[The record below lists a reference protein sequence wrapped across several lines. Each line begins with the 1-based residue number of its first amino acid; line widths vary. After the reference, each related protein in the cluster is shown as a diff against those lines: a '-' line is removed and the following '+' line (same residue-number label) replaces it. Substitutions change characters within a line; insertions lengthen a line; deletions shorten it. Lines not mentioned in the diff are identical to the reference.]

1 MALNLSP
8 IAGAA
13 WQFFSNDGVPLAG
26 GLLYTYAAGTSTPLT
41 TYTNPLGNIPNTNP
55 IVMDSAGRP
64 PQEVWLQSLL
74 YKFVLKDASGNL
86 IGSWDNIA
94 GIPASNQQNYQT
106 ATQGQVAF
114 TVGFTYIAGSNTLNV
129 MVNGSKQ
136 IVGVNYTETNS
147 TTVTFAN
154 GLNAGDIV
162 EFYIS

>member
-13 WQFFSNDGVPLAG
+13 WQFFSNDGIPLSG
-26 GLLYTYAAGTSTPLT
+26 GLLYTYAAGTTTPLA

-55 IVMDSAGRP
+55 VVMNSAGRP
-64 PQEVWLQSLL
+64 PQEIWLQPLF
-74 YKFVLKDASGNL
+74 YKFVLKDSSQNL
-86 IGSWDNIA
+86 IGTWDNIT
-94 GIPASNQQNYQT
+94 GIPSTNQQGYQT
-106 ATQGQVAF
+106 ATQGQVSFA
-114 TVGFTYIAGSNTLNV
+114 VGFTYLPGSNTLNV

-136 IVGVNYTETNS
+136 IVSVNYTETNS
-147 TTVTFAN
+147 TTVTFVS